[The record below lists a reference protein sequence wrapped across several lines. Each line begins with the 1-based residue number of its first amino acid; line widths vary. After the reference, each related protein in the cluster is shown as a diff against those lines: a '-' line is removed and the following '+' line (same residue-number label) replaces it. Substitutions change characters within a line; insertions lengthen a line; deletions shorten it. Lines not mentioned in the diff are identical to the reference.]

1 MIEDFRLTPHS
12 LRLTLSTLLAGD
24 YHDKL
29 TQQDEKAPMIIR
41 DILNMKGGTIFS
53 MAPGGTVSDAVSM
66 MVKNDI
72 GSLVV
77 MDSGRMAGM
86 LTFREVLKA
95 LDAQSGN
102 LADLRIR
109 DVMVDSPIT
118 GNPDDSLDHLRDLM
132 TRHHVRYLPVLD
144 GGRLLGVISFHDV
157 AKSVIKETSFENR
170 LLKRYIKNR
179 PEAGDAPT

>member
-1 MIEDFRLTPHS
+1 
-12 LRLTLSTLLAGD
+12 
-24 YHDKL
+24 
-29 TQQDEKAPMIIR
+29 MIIR

-53 MAPGGTVSDAVSM
+53 MAPDGRLSDAVGV

-77 MDSGRMAGM
+77 MDGGRMAGM

-95 LDAQSGN
+95 LHAHGGN
-102 LADLRIR
+102 LAELTIGE
-109 DVMVDSPIT
+109 VMIADPVS
-118 GNPDDSLDHLRDLM
+118 GNPEDSLDHLREIM
-132 TRHHVRYLPVLD
+132 TRQHVRYLPVLE

-157 AKSVIKETSFENR
+157 AKSVIKQTSFENR

-179 PEAGDAPT
+179 PEAEDASQ